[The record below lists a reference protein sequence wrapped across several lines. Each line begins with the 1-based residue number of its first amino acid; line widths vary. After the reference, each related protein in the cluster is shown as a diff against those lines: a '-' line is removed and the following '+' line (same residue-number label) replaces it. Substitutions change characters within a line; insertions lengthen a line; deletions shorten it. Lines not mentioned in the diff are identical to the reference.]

1 MLIDWVIL
9 ILWFLIKRW
18 WFWRLL
24 ILQSYLA
31 GIHVFVV
38 SGFAVI
44 LFISIFLRRNTGFDG
59 YTLVHIWIFIVIA
72 WWVLVSVCKLHLC
85 LSNLAS
91 TISELLSSL
100 FFEECLVLLLFLNV
114 ILKLMHLL
122 LFELILFNKSSI
134 FLLNWCNFTHV
145 LLKMLW

>member
-44 LFISIFLRRNTGFDG
+44 LFISIFQRRSTGFDG